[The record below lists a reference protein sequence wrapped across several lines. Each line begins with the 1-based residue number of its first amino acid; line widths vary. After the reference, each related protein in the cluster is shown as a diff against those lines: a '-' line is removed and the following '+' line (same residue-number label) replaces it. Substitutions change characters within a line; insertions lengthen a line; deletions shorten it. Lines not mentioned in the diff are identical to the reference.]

1 MKKLIFTNLILF
13 CLLVNSYSQSIPSY
27 VPTNGL
33 VGWWPFNANA
43 NDESGNGNNGTNNNC
58 TFVNDRNGLAASAIS
73 LNGTNAYIDVPQST
87 SLNITNAVTI
97 STWAFLTSYSN
108 TVYIGKTFTNASS
121 VEPYQLVTD
130 ALGHLLIYV
139 GSSGGPLS
147 YRMSSLVLP
156 LNQWVHLTA
165 TANGTTFRV
174 YINGV
179 DAGVTQESQLYPFNG
194 TNNYSVKFGKH
205 RGSYFTNGLLDD
217 IGIWNRALT
226 QQEITNLYTAST
238 PPPCNPLA
246 SNLTNGLVGYWP
258 FCGNANDES
267 GNGNNGSVNGSTLTI
282 DRFGNNNN
290 AYDFNGTSYIDF
302 NAIPFNQDFSISLWF
317 NADTLYQLPCG
328 QHEILGTFTNTQP
341 FPNGQVIGINELG
354 GVSVGNGIIGT
365 PYNNYYTTNNWYNA
379 VYTYSASTQTINL
392 YVNNIFESSRT
403 SFSMMNYGTILR
415 AGGRPNSGFFC
426 GFVGKIDDIAIW
438 NRALTQNE
446 ITQLYTG
453 SPCITYQTITVTDT
467 LIINANLTG
476 INPVTFQN
484 SIKVYPNPAST
495 SINID
500 FGSNYATLAGY
511 SMRIDNSIGQTVYTT
526 PVNQQLYTSNLNG
539 WNGNGLYLIYLLNPQ
554 GAVVD
559 VRKIVIQ

>member
-1 MKKLIFTNLILF
+1 M
-13 CLLVNSYSQSIPSY
+13 LVNAYSQSIPSY

-33 VGWWPFNANA
+33 VGWWPFNGNA

-205 RGSYFTNGLLDD
+205 RGSYFTNGSLDD

-258 FCGNANDES
+258 FCGNAQDES
-267 GNGNNGSVNGSTLTI
+267 GSGNNGTLNGATLTS
-282 DRFGNNNN
+282 DRFGITNS
-290 AYDFNGTSYIDF
+290 AYAFNGSSSEIIINHTPSLSLSGDMSF
-302 NAIPFNQDFSISLWF
+302 SLW
-317 NADTLYQLPCG
+317 LK
-328 QHEILGTFTNTQP
+328 
-341 FPNGQVIGINELG
+341 
-354 GVSVGNGIIGT
+354 
-365 PYNNYYTTNNWYNA
+365 TTNPKNSATMIHKYQGGSVFLGFSVTLDNTNA
-379 VYTYSASTQTINL
+379 RLGRFDLGKQNLL
-392 YVNNIFESSRT
+392 YVNTLTQDTITDGIWHHLVGVVSGNLQTFYLDGVLQNSLQNS
-403 SFSMMNYGTILR
+403 NVGYGT
-415 AGGRPNSGFFC
+415 NSAPLVIGNDNCCTNNRYFD
-426 GFVGKIDDIAIW
+426 GVMDDIAIW
-438 NRALTQNE
+438 NHALTQNE

-500 FGSNYATLAGY
+500 FGSNYATLVGY

-539 WNGNGLYLIYLLNPQ
+539 WSGNGLYLIYLLNPQ